1 LSRNQLIHQKK
12 IRNKKKIQ
20 INSSRLKI
28 KDKEIM
34 KIIRMKIVKRI
45 ILVNFLVG
53 SINNSI
59 KNKSAIMKIFKVTFN
74 WSSKEVNYS
83 LLNLRLKKNL
93 V

>member
-74 WSSKEVNYS
+74 
-83 LLNLRLKKNL
+83 
-93 V
+93 